1 MSCGQPSESY
11 MECQH
16 LSDQLAAWTAVQCSA
31 LRCQWK
37 TQCFLSSCVEE
48 QSAATANGKAMATL
62 AILTMEWDATGI
74 WITSCYFMATTICA
88 RCAHTAASRCHC
100 EWVL

>member
-1 MSCGQPSESY
+1 MQLASHSMSC

-16 LSDQLAAWTAVQCSA
+16 LSDQLVAWTAVQCSA
-31 LRCQWK
+31 LRCQRG

-62 AILTMEWDATGI
+62 AIPTMEWDATGI
-74 WITSCYFMATTICA
+74 WITSCYSMATTICA